1 MDGLLLLCFFLWT
14 VVTTGQFAVA
24 GAASSSKVVT
34 SLPGLPGRLP
44 FHLET
49 GYVEVDEEN
58 GAELFYYFVESEAGA
73 EDAPFLLWLTGGDRC
88 SVLSGLTLEIGPF
101 QFVPEPYNGTVPRL
115 RINPYSWTKV
125 ANILFVDTPVG
136 AGFSFSRRPEG
147 YDVGEVSTSLQLHEL
162 LLKWF
167 TGHPKFLTN
176 PLYLG
181 GDSLAGHLVPFIAQ
195 KISEDEVQT
204 VWSLKDHVNDE
215 TPLSVERRLREDHT
229 ILHTHPDGIEAG
241 RSPILNL
248 KVEESD
254 PKRAGPMSFS
264 RSRRTGYLVGNPM
277 TGEIIDE
284 SSKVS
289 YAHGV
294 GIIPDQLYE
303 TILKH
308 CQGEDYRKPTNT
320 PCAQALGT
328 FNNLRSEVMTAQI
341 LLDDCYLVSP
351 GPGTQTDKSA
361 SAIRKILSEETVIV
375 TGRRVKHPPPRVPIG
390 CYSYT
395 SYLSYFWAN
404 HALTRDALGIKDG
417 TVDEWVRCHDGD
429 LPYAVDIGSSIKY
442 HRNVTVNGYRALVYR
457 YGDHDAIVP
466 HLGTQAWKLQNTPN
480 SSSGTYTLSVFTFL
494 SSYTLQSSPSRMLTS
509 SCPPSLPGA
518 VTNHKNHPPSMR
530 LTTTEGDLGYS
541 KIYSDKGLSN

>member
-195 KISEDEVQT
+195 KISE
-204 VWSLKDHVNDE
+204 
-215 TPLSVERRLREDHT
+215 
-229 ILHTHPDGIEAG
+229 GIEAG

-248 KVEESD
+248 K
-254 PKRAGPMSFS
+254 
-264 RSRRTGYLVGNPM
+264 GYLVGNPM

-303 TILKH
+303 VI
-308 CQGEDYRKPTNT
+308 KP
-320 PCAQALGT
+320 
-328 FNNLRSEVMTAQI
+328 I
-341 LLDDCYLVSP
+341 
-351 GPGTQTDKSA
+351 
-361 SAIRKILSEETVIV
+361 
-375 TGRRVKHPPPRVPIG
+375 
-390 CYSYT
+390 
-395 SYLSYFWAN
+395 
-404 HALTRDALGIKDG
+404 
-417 TVDEWVRCHDGD
+417 
-429 LPYAVDIGSSIKY
+429 
-442 HRNVTVNGYRALVYR
+442 
-457 YGDHDAIVP
+457 
-466 HLGTQAWKLQNTPN
+466 
-480 SSSGTYTLSVFTFL
+480 
-494 SSYTLQSSPSRMLTS
+494 
-509 SCPPSLPGA
+509 
-518 VTNHKNHPPSMR
+518 
-530 LTTTEGDLGYS
+530 
-541 KIYSDKGLSN
+541 